1 MFGSAPVFELSWI
14 QLMQNVNANRIR
26 NHLKKIDRARRS
38 SYTYNNVQ
46 DIRPS
51 LESQH
56 LQAVLIRAV
65 LTLLLW
71 EEQHVRMIHQNSL
84 LVEVQRVEKLRN
96 LEVKII
102 LMDLCRW
109 IR

>member
-1 MFGSAPVFELSWI
+1 MNKNFKRILFSACLLAALGGTACSDESI
-14 QLMQNVNANRIR
+14 QRQ
-26 NHLKKIDRARRS
+26 
-38 SYTYNNVQ
+38 
-46 DIRPS
+46 
-51 LESQH
+51 
-56 LQAVLIRAV
+56 
-65 LTLLLW
+65 
-71 EEQHVRMIHQNSL
+71 

>member
-1 MFGSAPVFELSWI
+1 
-14 QLMQNVNANRIR
+14 
-26 NHLKKIDRARRS
+26 
-38 SYTYNNVQ
+38 
-46 DIRPS
+46 
-51 LESQH
+51 
-56 LQAVLIRAV
+56 
-65 LTLLLW
+65 
-71 EEQHVRMIHQNSL
+71 MIHQNSL